1 MQQWYQFAVI
11 ALLRLRKSASQPQ
24 GNQSTI
30 TPYSDISS
38 SSSDCDSEPN
48 QTSSPTEHS
57 TKKKRQRMTFS
68 PIELVELELAF
79 RRRPYLL
86 KEDEEE
92 LVQRLGITAKSLK
105 VSFYISFMFPIMY
118 RKFQEIMSIYNLK
131 GMKFQFGFVL
141 IIFSVAGK
149 Y

>member
-1 MQQWYQFAVI
+1 M
-11 ALLRLRKSASQPQ
+11 
-24 GNQSTI
+24 
-30 TPYSDISS
+30 
-38 SSSDCDSEPN
+38 
-48 QTSSPTEHS
+48 
-57 TKKKRQRMTFS
+57 
-68 PIELVELELAF
+68 
-79 RRRPYLL
+79 L

-131 GMKFQFGFVL
+131 GMKFQFGSVL